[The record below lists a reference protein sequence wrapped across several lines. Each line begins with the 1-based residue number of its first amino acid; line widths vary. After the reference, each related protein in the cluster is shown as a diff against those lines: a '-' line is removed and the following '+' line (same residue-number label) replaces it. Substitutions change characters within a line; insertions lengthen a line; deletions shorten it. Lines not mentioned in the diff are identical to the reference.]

1 VWGDRCQEIVWI
13 GINMDQPAL
22 RGMLDACLLTD
33 EEMEAGPEGW
43 AEFED
48 PLPPW
53 DLLEIEEGEE
63 EGEDWEE
70 EGEGEEEE
78 EEAQEVEPAA
88 AGRR

>member
-13 GINMDQPAL
+13 GINMDEAGL

-33 EEMEAGPEGW
+33 EEMALGPEGW
-43 AEFED
+43 AAFED

-53 DLLEIEEGEE
+53 DLLEGEE
-63 EGEDWEE
+63 EEDWDEE
-70 EGEGEEEE
+70 EEEEE
-78 EEAQEVEPAA
+78 EEAQGLQPAA